1 MLDKRD
7 SWLMCNIIFRYI
19 LMEISFPF
27 IASLFVFTFV
37 LLMGKI
43 IQLMDLTVN
52 KGIGVFDIGKLI
64 IFLMPS
70 LFLFTLPIALLL
82 SILIGL
88 GRLSRDS
95 EITVL
100 RASGLSLY
108 QLSIPIFIASII
120 AFFLTSVTAFFLVPG
135 GNIATKELILSI
147 ARQKASAGIKEKIF
161 NDDFKGLV
169 FYADKIPV
177 SGDYMEGVVLYD
189 DRISSEPSTVIA
201 KKGVLVSDPG
211 STEVI
216 LRLENGSIH
225 TVNLNR
231 NNYKKVDFR
240 IYDIRLDLNTSL
252 SKDGG
257 MISKGIKDFPLRE
270 LADKIQMA
278 ENEPERRALIIELN
292 ERIAIPF
299 SCFVFVILGIPLG
312 IQHSRTEKLRGF
324 TVGLILVV
332 CYYILMLIGT
342 NLGETGRISS
352 VIGTWAANVIFGISG
367 VILFFKT
374 AREKSYNFNLFH
386 HKL

>member
-1 MLDKRD
+1 
-7 SWLMCNIIFRYI
+7 MCNIIFRYI

-147 ARQKASAGIKEKIF
+147 ARQKAGAGIKEKIF

-252 SKDGG
+252 SNDGG
-257 MISKGIKDFPLRE
+257 TISKGIKDFSLRE

-278 ENEPERRALIIELN
+278 ENEQERRALIIELN

-342 NLGETGRISS
+342 NLGETGRISP

>member
-1 MLDKRD
+1 MF
-7 SWLMCNIIFRYI
+7 NIIFRYI
-19 LMEISFPF
+19 LREISFPF
-27 IASLFVFTFV
+27 VTSLFVFTFV

-70 LFLFTLPIALLL
+70 LFLFTLPLALLL

-108 QLSIPIFIASII
+108 QLSIPIFIASVF
-120 AFFLTSVTAFFLVPG
+120 AFSLTSLTAFFLVPS
-135 GNIATKELILSI
+135 GNIATKELILSM
-147 ARQKASAGIKEKIF
+147 ARQKAGAGIKEKIF

-189 DRISSEPSTVIA
+189 DRTSSEPSTVIA
-201 KKGVLVSDPG
+201 QKGILVSDPN
-211 STEVI
+211 STGVI

-225 TVNLNR
+225 TVDLNR
-231 NNYKKVDFR
+231 SNYKKVDFR

-252 SKDGG
+252 SNNGG
-257 MISKGIKDFPLRE
+257 AISKGIKDFPLRE
-270 LADKIQMA
+270 LVDKIRMA
-278 ENEPERRALIIELN
+278 DDEQERRALIIEFN

-312 IQHSRTEKLRGF
+312 ITHSRTDKLRGF
-324 TVGLILVV
+324 TVGLIVVV
-332 CYYILMLIGT
+332 CYYILLLSGT
-342 NLGETGRISS
+342 NLGETGRISPI
-352 VIGTWAANVIFGISG
+352 IGTWAANVIFGICG
-367 VILFFKT
+367 VFLFFKT
-374 AREKSYNFNLFH
+374 AREESYSFNFFH
-386 HKL
+386 HNLLKRYRK